1 VFDYGWSEAFGSKP
15 LVRSISRSGRAEWS
29 SAHTIQL
36 SIRIE
41 LGPDANVPSYVH
53 QASEIA

>member
-1 VFDYGWSEAFGSKP
+1 MTARAVRAGNTNALRHGVYAEA
-15 LVRSISRSGRAEWS
+15 A
-29 SAHTIQL
+29 
-36 SIRIE
+36 IRIE